1 MRTHPNLSFPC
12 SSLGTRIPE
21 DPLRAAGSRASGT
34 SVPRR
39 EPGNEATVTRGF
51 TLLELLI
58 AIGLTSILM
67 IALFSA
73 MQIYFNLQLDG
84 HEEITRQQIARTLLR
99 QMTRDI
105 QSTVFVKKDTTD
117 EDDSS
122 PSGSSGST
130 GTSNSTGTS
139 GSTGSTSGSSTTTGG
154 SPTGTTDGGTSSGT
168 GSGTGSSTSTS
179 TTGNTAAVDST
190 SAVMT
195 TYTNGIVGTADD
207 LLLYVSRP
215 EKNLS
220 YVTAQSLTSTK
231 DRTSDLMIVRY
242 LIADTSAGGISSDIA
257 DRFAGSDNG
266 AIGLVRITG
275 DLYGM
280 STAVEDGEE
289 TGQNLVDK
297 IDAKEVS
304 KLQFRYFDGINW
316 QEKWDSTSLNQL
328 PTAIEIVLTL
338 RNTQTSGTAF
348 EDDEADQ
355 YALGETTHRMI
366 VAVPIAEPFIAE
378 TAL

>member
-1 MRTHPNLSFPC
+1 
-12 SSLGTRIPE
+12 
-21 DPLRAAGSRASGT
+21 
-34 SVPRR
+34 
-39 EPGNEATVTRGF
+39 
-51 TLLELLI
+51 
-58 AIGLTSILM
+58 
-67 IALFSA
+67 
-73 MQIYFNLQLDG
+73 
-84 HEEITRQQIARTLLR
+84 
-99 QMTRDI
+99 
-105 QSTVFVKKDTTD
+105 
-117 EDDSS
+117 
-122 PSGSSGST
+122 
-130 GTSNSTGTS
+130 
-139 GSTGSTSGSSTTTGG
+139 
-154 SPTGTTDGGTSSGT
+154 
-168 GSGTGSSTSTS
+168 
-179 TTGNTAAVDST
+179 
-190 SAVMT
+190 MT

-207 LLLYVSRP
+207 LLLYVNRP

-304 KLQFRYFDGINW
+304 KLQFRYFDGIDW
-316 QEKWDSTSLNQL
+316 QETWDSTSLNQL
-328 PTAIEIVLTL
+328 PAAIEIVLTL
-338 RNTQTSGTAF
+338 RDTQISGAAF
-348 EDDEADQ
+348 AAENDDP

-366 VAVPIAEPFIAE
+366 VAIPIAEPFIAE